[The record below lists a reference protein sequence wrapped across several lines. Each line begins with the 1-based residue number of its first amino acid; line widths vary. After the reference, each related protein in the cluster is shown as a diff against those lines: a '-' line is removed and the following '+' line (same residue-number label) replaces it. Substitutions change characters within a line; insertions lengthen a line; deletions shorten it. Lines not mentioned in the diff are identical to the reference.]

1 MNGPDVPQL
10 LDLAGIFVFAVS
22 GALAAV
28 RKRLD
33 VVGMVVLAEITALG
47 GGILRD
53 LLIGAVPPAA
63 FTSIQATACASPPRS
78 PVCASRYGTQSA
90 VMRARSL
97 VFARAMRRCD
107 GSRTEASARSA
118 LRSSGGMST
127 NTSNARASVVSMSS
141 PARTTASVAAC
152 TRSKRCARVAR

>member
-1 MNGPDVPQL
+1 MSGQGVAWL

-28 RKRLD
+28 RQRLD

-63 FTSIQATACASPPRS
+63 FTDLGYVLVPLAAS
-78 PVCASRYGTQSA
+78 A
-90 VMRARSL
+90 L
-97 VFARAMRRCD
+97 VFFWHPQVTRLLPAVLLFDAAAGSGCSAPPGRSRRSRTGSRRCT
-107 GSRTEASARSA
+107 RC
-118 LRSSGGMST
+118 SSGS
-127 NTSNARASVVSMSS
+127 
-141 PARTTASVAAC
+141 
-152 TRSKRCARVAR
+152 